1 MIDRFGNDEQ
11 RARLLPKLMTME
23 HFASY
28 CLTEPGSGSDAAALK
43 TTARQDGDHYVLNGS
58 KAFISGGST
67 SDVYVTMVRTGDESP
82 KGISCIAI
90 EKDAPGLS
98 FGKREHK
105 MGWNSQP
112 TAAVIFEDCRVP
124 VANRIGEEGD
134 GFKIAMMGLDGGRI
148 NIASCS
154 IGAARKCLEL
164 ARDYM
169 QERKQFGQRLAD
181 FQALQ
186 FKLADMATEL
196 EAARLMVWPPW
207 AVRAMSP
214 ASMPVIPTATLH
226 ASMAKRFATDVGFKV
241 CNDALQLHG
250 GYGYIKEYLIERFI
264 YAMNVIYAGPSDI
277 GRHERD
283 HAPDHFAQAAR
294 FMNSDAEI
302 LFDVRDGIAEVT
314 LNRPHALNALTL
326 DMVRVFDPQLKAWE
340 TDDSVRAV
348 VVRGAGDKAFCAGG
362 DIQKLYDGGPR
373 SQITQDFFR
382 EEYRLNRRIHN
393 YPKPY
398 IAIMDGIT
406 MGGGVGLSVHGD
418 TRIAAD
424 NTMFAMPETGIGLFP
439 DVGGSWF
446 LPRLSGEIGMY
457 LAMTGARL
465 KAADCVH
472 AGNLRC
478 LCAERSS

>member
-1 MIDRFGNDEQ
+1 MDFELNEEQRAFRDAAKAFAEDVFAPNAAEWDAGSIFPADELRQAAALGFAGIYCREAHGGSDLKRQDATVIFEELSAGCTSTSAYISIHNMASWMIDRFGNDEQ

-28 CLTEPGSGSDAAALK
+28 CLTEPDSGSDAAALK

-169 QERKQFGQRLAD
+169 QERKQFGQPLAD

-196 EAARLMVWPPW
+196 EAARLMVW
-207 AVRAMSP
+207 RAA
-214 ASMPVIPTATLH
+214 ASLDAGHPDSTMH

-250 GYGYIKEYLIERFI
+250 G
-264 YAMNVIYAGPSDI
+264 
-277 GRHERD
+277 
-283 HAPDHFAQAAR
+283 
-294 FMNSDAEI
+294 
-302 LFDVRDGIAEVT
+302 
-314 LNRPHALNALTL
+314 
-326 DMVRVFDPQLKAWE
+326 
-340 TDDSVRAV
+340 
-348 VVRGAGDKAFCAGG
+348 
-362 DIQKLYDGGPR
+362 
-373 SQITQDFFR
+373 
-382 EEYRLNRRIHN
+382 
-393 YPKPY
+393 
-398 IAIMDGIT
+398 
-406 MGGGVGLSVHGD
+406 
-418 TRIAAD
+418 
-424 NTMFAMPETGIGLFP
+424 
-439 DVGGSWF
+439 
-446 LPRLSGEIGMY
+446 
-457 LAMTGARL
+457 
-465 KAADCVH
+465 
-472 AGNLRC
+472 
-478 LCAERSS
+478 